1 MNEIG
6 KTEFENPVMTTFET
20 PIMSNKDMTFETPI
34 MSNKDMTF
42 ETPIMSNKDMTFE
55 TPIMSNKD
63 MTFEDDLDISWF
75 DSYEKEA
82 RIDENLHR
90 EPIKDIMLYF
100 VYINKRSEIHKVIS
114 EKYVFDINGLENQ
127 NDGIQTISNSQ
138 VLQWIQTKKVLP
150 SHSNTKYKIID
161 LLMYSVDIEPEKI
174 QSYSNADIELLN
186 ELSSG
191 FFKVLSLFHNISIPP
206 SIFIFHPLN
215 SIYFLFKEQDPDIKA
230 AAKKEFKSILKSS
243 SKTKK
248 RTSDMVGGE
257 LNEEELVLKKTY
269 TKKVRFS

>member
-6 KTEFENPVMTTFET
+6 KTEFENPAMSKDMTFEN
-20 PIMSNKDMTFETPI
+20 PVMSTEMTFETPI
-34 MSNKDMTF
+34 MSTKNMTF
-42 ETPIMSNKDMTFE
+42 EKPVMSKE
-55 TPIMSNKD
+55 
-63 MTFEDDLDISWF
+63 MTFEDDLDISWI

-82 RIDENLHR
+82 HIDENLHR

-100 VYINKRSEIHKVIS
+100 VYINKHSEIHKVLS
-114 EKYVFDINGLENQ
+114 EKYVFDININSVE

-150 SHSNTKYKIID
+150 SHSNTKYKIMD
-161 LLMYSVDIEPEKI
+161 LLMYYVDIESEKI

-215 SIYFLFKEQDPDIKA
+215 SLYFLFKEQDPDVKA
-230 AAKKEFKSILKSS
+230 VAKEFKSILKSS

-248 RTSDMVGGE
+248 RKDESSIGVGVGVG
-257 LNEEELVLKKTY
+257 LGVDEEEIVLKKTY